1 MKAKHLANAPTE
13 MILKLPENIAVEHH
27 VLLTDKKTEFDILA
41 PNEMAIKEYHRYDRY
56 IGLKRLQPVG
66 VASGIN
72 LREYLARVCTVV
84 DVFSKIKRRV
94 RREQVKFSKT
104 HINCL
109 YSKFLVI
116 AVCFW
121 RLCDDQTNQLH
132 ISYGTNFENIV
143 YDGAHAEEIAMINA
157 HLDAKSSNIIIE
169 AIAIISP
176 NDEIIKPCGKCRQA
190 LAELSPVDRPII
202 IFGCTSSLKNA
213 VVTSLS
219 SELPNQ
225 FPAKKQGESIRK
237 KTVKITG

>member
-1 MKAKHLANAPTE
+1 MKAKHLANAPME
-13 MILKLPENIAVEHH
+13 MMLKLPENFKLEHH
-27 VLLTDKKTEFDILA
+27 VLLTHSGTRFDILA
-41 PNEMAIKEYHRYDRY
+41 PPMGIIKEYYKYDHHT
-56 IGLKRLQPVG
+56 GLTRQQPQCDWPT
-66 VASGIN
+66 N
-72 LREYLARVCTVV
+72 PKQYLARVCAVI

-94 RREQVKFSKT
+94 RREQAKFSKT

-116 AVCFW
+116 AACFW
-121 RLCDDQTNQLH
+121 KLRDDQTNQLH

-157 HLDAKSSNIIIE
+157 HLDAKSSDIIIE

-176 NDEIIKPCGKCRQA
+176 NIEAIKPCGKCRQA

-202 IFGCTSSLKNA
+202 IFGCTSNLKHA
-213 VVTSLS
+213 DVTSLS